1 MAIRRLTLRLI
12 LAALL
17 LVAQQAAVTHA
28 VWHAHDSLAGH
39 VHDTELNDD
48 LGHQHDEHSS
58 EAQFCGFHA
67 AFGQVLGVAAG
78 NAAPLAVLRLDVERV
93 SEPQRSCSHV
103 ESVPPQSRS
112 PPVLS

>member
-1 MAIRRLTLRLI
+1 MAIRRVILRLI

-28 VWHAHDSLAGH
+28 VWHAHDTLAGRI
-39 VHDTELNDD
+39 HDAELNDD
-48 LGHQHDEHSS
+48 LGHKHDEHSS

-67 AFGQVLGVAAG
+67 AFGQVLGAAAG

-93 SEPQRSCSHV
+93 SDPQRSFSHV
-103 ESVPPQSRS
+103 EPVLPQSRG
-112 PPVLS
+112 PPALS